1 MVYVY
6 LAQGFEEIE
15 ALATIDFLR
24 RCDIEV
30 VTAGVGSQDVTGAHN
45 ITVLADTIDLMLEK
59 SDDVQAVVL
68 PGGMPGTLNL
78 KKSDL
83 VDDML
88 KFAYENGKIVA
99 AICAAP
105 SILGEKGMLD
115 NKKATCFPGFEE
127 QLGKAEF
134 TGNFVEVDGNIIT
147 AKGAGVTVDFA
158 YSIAEKIVGKD
169 KAEHIKKSIQCKS

>member
-15 ALATIDFLR
+15 ALATVDFLR

-30 VTAGVGSQDVTGAHN
+30 VTAGVGSQDITGAHD
-45 ITVLADTIDLMLEK
+45 ITVLADTVESMLVK
-59 SDDVQAVVL
+59 SDDVQAVIL

-78 KKSDL
+78 EKSEY
-83 VDDML
+83 VQQML
-88 KFAYENGKIVA
+88 DFADEKGIVIA

-105 SILGEKGMLD
+105 SVLGKKGLLD

-127 QLGKAEF
+127 QLGKAVY
-134 TGNFVEVDGNIIT
+134 TGDSVAVDGNVIT
-147 AKGAGVTVDFA
+147 SKGAGCTIDFA
-158 YSIAEKIVGKD
+158 AAIAEKLVGSQKP
-169 KAEHIKKSIQCKS
+169 EHIKKSMQCKM

>member
-15 ALATIDFLR
+15 ALATVDFLR

-45 ITVLADTIDLMLEK
+45 ITVLTDTIDLMLEK

-78 KKSDL
+78 QKSDL
-83 VDDML
+83 VQDML
-88 KFAYENGKIVA
+88 KFANENGKTIA

-105 SILGEKGMLD
+105 SIL
-115 NKKATCFPGFEE
+115 
-127 QLGKAEF
+127 
-134 TGNFVEVDGNIIT
+134 
-147 AKGAGVTVDFA
+147 
-158 YSIAEKIVGKD
+158 
-169 KAEHIKKSIQCKS
+169 

>member
-15 ALATIDFLR
+15 ALATVDFLR
-24 RCDIEV
+24 RCEIEV

-45 ITVLADTIDLMLEK
+45 ITVLADTIDSMLVQ
-59 SDDVQAVVL
+59 SDDVEAVVL

-78 KKSDL
+78 EKSKY
-83 VDDML
+83 VQEML
-88 KFAYENGKIVA
+88 DFAYEKGIVIA

-105 SILGEKGMLD
+105 SVLGKKGMLK

-127 QLGKAEF
+127 FLQGATF
-134 TGNFVEVDGNIIT
+134 TGSAVEVDENIIT
-147 AKGAGVTVDFA
+147 SKGAGCTIDFA
-158 YSIAEKIVGKD
+158 AVIAEKLVGKD
-169 KAEHIKKSIQCKS
+169 EPLHVKKSIQCQF

>member
-15 ALATIDFLR
+15 ALATVDFLR

-78 KKSDL
+78 QKSDL
-83 VDDML
+83 VQDML
-88 KFAYENGKIVA
+88 KFANENGKTIA

-105 SILGEKGMLD
+105 SILGEKGWLD
-115 NKKATCFPGFEE
+115 GKKATCFPGFEE
-127 QLGKAEF
+127 KLGKAEY
-134 TGNFVEVDGNIIT
+134 TGNSVEIDGNIIT
-147 AKGAGVTVDFA
+147 AKGAGVTIDFA
-158 YSIAEKIVGKD
+158 AEIAEKIVGKE
-169 KAEHIKKSIQCKS
+169 KTEQVKKSIQCKN